1 MTERLPKPTVPQY
14 SKIGL
19 QIKDNLYEAMKL
31 AAFKEDRHLRDILN
45 DAVVMYMDKKHPTI
59 HEEIKKLGK

>member
-1 MTERLPKPTVPQY
+1 
-14 SKIGL
+14 
-19 QIKDNLYEAMKL
+19 MKL